1 MYSFNSEGKTYGEV
15 RANLRGK
22 ELLNSP
28 TLSVNVPVEK
38 APDFIAHHVKGKAHI
53 ALDCLVNNGKR
64 IIYNV
69 LA

>member
-1 MYSFNSEGKTYGEV
+1 MYSFNREGKTYGEV

-22 ELLNSP
+22 ESLNSP
-28 TLSVNVPVEK
+28 AMRVNLPVEK
-38 APDFIAHHVKGKAHI
+38 APDFIAHHVKSKARI
-53 ALDCLVNNGKR
+53 ALDSLVNNGKR

>member
-1 MYSFNSEGKTYGEV
+1 MYQFNREGKTYGEV

-22 ELLNSP
+22 EPLNSP
-28 TLSVNVPVEK
+28 TVRVSVPVEK
-38 APDFIAHHVKGKAHI
+38 APDFIAHHVKNKARI

-69 LA
+69 LP